1 VTRFQ
6 STIRHGG
13 RVRWTHP
20 DLCPATEL
28 ADLGYTLQFSIQF
41 NFNTAGLA
49 LEKGLQK
56 FKAKG
61 LEALADLQTEE
72 DAAAGG
78 VSQHQDAPEVCR
90 DESVADF
97 GIGLSQRT

>member
-6 STIRHGG
+6 STIRQGG
-13 RVRWTHP
+13 RVRWTDP

-41 NFNTAGLA
+41 NFNRAGLA

-61 LEALADLQTEE
+61 LEALADLQIEE

-78 VSQHQDAPEVCR
+78 YPDTKMHQKFAGMNR
-90 DESVADF
+90 WLILESV
-97 GIGLSQRT
+97 LSQRT